1 MGSGSKVYAYSGL
14 TFDLSNAR
22 TFAKKKRKKMSER
35 ASLLIQPGQLRWLVL
50 DLMVDVLLDFRAIA
64 FFSLISL
71 LTIPF
76 CIDSSVGLVR
86 LPPRIDG
93 THG

>member
-22 TFAKKKRKKMSER
+22 TFAKKKKKKMSER

-86 LPPRIDG
+86 LPPRIDRTNG
-93 THG
+93 